1 MRRFFRSAA
10 FPILIVIVLAFFAQ
24 RLLNGDEKEKTPT
37 LSEFQA
43 QVQERSR
50 RVRRG
55 HLPAEEQHDPGPA
68 EERQRVLGRLSRTT
82 TSRQLVRILERH
94 DVAFNAEGTGG
105 SSFLSILTYILPFI
119 LFFGFWLF
127 LMNQMQGGGSRV
139 MSFGKSRAK
148 RMSVDAPKIT
158 FRDVAGVDEA
168 VQELHEIK
176 EFLENPKRFQALG
189 ARIPKGVLLY
199 GPPGT
204 GKTLLARAVAGEAGV
219 PFFSISGSD
228 FVEMFVGVGASRV
241 RDLFE
246 QAKQNSPCIIFM
258 DEIDAVGRHRGAG
271 MGGGHDEREQTLNQ
285 LLVEMDGFEMKD
297 NIILIAATNRPDI
310 LDPAL
315 LRPGRFDRQIVVDRP
330 DRKGRKQILEVHTR
344 GKPLAKV
351 IDLDALAGQTP
362 GFTGA
367 DLANLIN
374 EAALLT
380 ARSSKREI
388 TMDELEEG
396 IMRVIAGPEKKSR
409 VMSEKERLVTAY
421 HELGHAIVGHLLPNC
436 DPVHKISIIS
446 RGQALGYTISL
457 PTEDKFLT
465 TRAELTDTMGM
476 TLGGRAAEEIVFGE
490 ITTGASN
497 DLEKVTATAKQM
509 VMRYGMSE
517 RLGPRVFGH
526 DRSQPF
532 LGREFS
538 SEPDYSDEI
547 AREIDDEIRRIVEEA
562 HQTAKDILIEHREA
576 MDRISRILLR
586 ARDDQ
591 LRGVREAA
599 RGGLRGRGVRRAR
612 GGAEGPRGPRGAGEE
627 SRSRGPQARAAAAS
641 RFRRQRRDARR
652 PPRRLATFAE
662 PPIRP
667 RSARYSPG
675 DPDHGDRQRDPR
687 LVLGRGPVPA
697 NPSGR
702 SSTAARL
709 LDEGADLL
717 DVGGES
723 TRPGARGVSAAEEL
737 ARVGPVVEELRGAP
751 ARRSRS
757 TPPRSRSRRPRSTPA
772 RGSSTT
778 SRRFESEP
786 ELAALCA
793 DRDCGLV
800 LMHMQGT
807 PRTMQSDPTYDDVV
821 DDVKAFLAERIEFA
835 TAEGVARGAHLDRP
849 WDRLRQDRRSQPGA
863 PAAAQRAGRARPA
876 DRGRHLP
883 QELPRQPHGPRGR
896 RAGRRHDRLQRAG
909 DAGRSVRV
917 PGPRRG
923 RSIARRSTSPRRS
936 SAVVPGRAGSR
947 SLPDSGA
954 GALVASRPVEA
965 HRPGLEL
972 LRRGRDPPPLD
983 LHASRRQRG
992 RARDRAA
999 PRDRRQLRRPGLRRR
1014 C

>member
-24 RLLNGDEKEKTPT
+24 RLISGPTTEQTPT
-37 LSEFQA
+37 YDQFVSA
-43 QVQERSR
+43 
-50 RVRRG
+50 VRND
-55 HLPAEEQHDPGPA
+55 PQSIKEVTFNQKTSSIDVEEQDGTSYSTGYPNTGNA
-68 EERQRVLGRLSRTT
+68 EG
-82 TSRQLVRILERH
+82 QLINLLAKK
-94 DVAFNAEGTGG
+94 DVQHKVEGTGG

-119 LFFGFWLF
+119 LFFGFWVF

-344 GKPLAKV
+344 GKPLAKQ

-388 TMDELEEG
+388 TMEELEEG

-421 HELGHAIVGHLLPNC
+421 HELGHAIVGHLLPNT

-465 TRAELTDTMGM
+465 TRAELTDTMAM
-476 TLGGRAAEEIVFGE
+476 TLGGRAAEEIIFGE

-497 DLEKVTATAKQM
+497 DLEKVTETAKQM

-526 DRSQPF
+526 DRSMPF

-538 SEPDYSDEI
+538 AEPDYSDEI
-547 AREIDDEIRRIVEEA
+547 AREIDDEIRRFVEEA
-562 HQTAKDILIEHREA
+562 HQTAKDILAERREG
-576 MDRISRILLR
+576 MDRISKILLE
-586 ARDDQ
+586 
-591 LRGVREAA
+591 RETIDAEQFEKLLQGASEDEVFGGEEEEERTPEPEPEPEKGAA
-599 RGGLRGRGVRRAR
+599 R
-612 GGAEGPRGPRGAGEE
+612 EGPRPV
-627 SRSRGPQARAAAAS
+627 P
-641 RFRRQRRDARR
+641 
-652 PPRRLATFAE
+652 
-662 PPIRP
+662 RP
-667 RSARYSPG
+667 RPGFAGGSA
-675 DPDHGDRQRDPR
+675 
-687 LVLGRGPVPA
+687 
-697 NPSGR
+697 
-702 SSTAARL
+702 
-709 LDEGADLL
+709 
-717 DVGGES
+717 
-723 TRPGARGVSAAEEL
+723 
-737 ARVGPVVEELRGAP
+737 
-751 ARRSRS
+751 
-757 TPPRSRSRRPRSTPA
+757 
-772 RGSSTT
+772 
-778 SRRFESEP
+778 
-786 ELAALCA
+786 
-793 DRDCGLV
+793 
-800 LMHMQGT
+800 
-807 PRTMQSDPTYDDVV
+807 
-821 DDVKAFLAERIEFA
+821 
-835 TAEGVARGAHLDRP
+835 
-849 WDRLRQDRRSQPGA
+849 
-863 PAAAQRAGRARPA
+863 
-876 DRGRHLP
+876 
-883 QELPRQPHGPRGR
+883 
-896 RAGRRHDRLQRAG
+896 
-909 DAGRSVRV
+909 DA
-917 PGPRRG
+917 
-923 RSIARRSTSPRRS
+923 
-936 SAVVPGRAGSR
+936 
-947 SLPDSGA
+947 
-954 GALVASRPVEA
+954 
-965 HRPGLEL
+965 
-972 LRRGRDPPPLD
+972 
-983 LHASRRQRG
+983 
-992 RARDRAA
+992 
-999 PRDRRQLRRPGLRRR
+999 
-1014 C
+1014 